1 MEPRSHDSFHQGKQ
15 DTSTVTWIKG
25 LQGGKK
31 TGEDE
36 SSSSRTVRDVDRHVN
51 WPLLTKTF
59 GMGTTDEDQDEGSKP
74 LGCRRTRRRLRPG
87 GDDGPRCHHDRRAN
101 GDGSTIAC
109 HGDDQGGLEG
119 DAIPALGSDQVR
131 KSNTRRLRR
140 EFETIRF
147 KTDES
152 VDDFTMCISILV
164 TAMETVGKEVEPHH
178 VEKAL
183 RGVYY
188 IPRLKNSIISVGQ
201 LDEGGSR
208 VEVEH
213 GILRIWDH
221 ETGCSPGW
229 SCRRISCTY
238 YGFRWCAR

>member
-1 MEPRSHDSFHQGKQ
+1 
-15 DTSTVTWIKG
+15 
-25 LQGGKK
+25 
-31 TGEDE
+31 
-36 SSSSRTVRDVDRHVN
+36 
-51 WPLLTKTF
+51 
-59 GMGTTDEDQDEGSKP
+59 MGTTDEDQDEGSKP
-74 LGCRRTRRRLRPG
+74 LGCRRTQRRLRPG

-183 RGVYY
+183 RIVPKKFSEVAVTIEIMANLTKLIVEDLSRPLRTAEERDAEEEPPLWRVDSKLYLTAEQWEERTRGCHSGRDDSSSSKGSSYQRRK
-188 IPRLKNSIISVGQ
+188 PRRKSGGCNNLKDHNCGKKKQWSRSV
-201 LDEGGSR
+201 
-208 VEVEH
+208 
-213 GILRIWDH
+213 
-221 ETGCSPGW
+221 
-229 SCRRISCTY
+229 
-238 YGFRWCAR
+238 AR